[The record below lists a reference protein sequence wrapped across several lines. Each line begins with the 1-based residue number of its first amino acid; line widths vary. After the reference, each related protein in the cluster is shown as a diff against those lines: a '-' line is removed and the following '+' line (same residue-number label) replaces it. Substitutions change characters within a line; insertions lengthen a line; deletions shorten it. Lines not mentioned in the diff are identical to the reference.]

1 MERVILARHGESEF
15 SVRRLVSGDPT
26 LSGGGLT
33 EAGREQ
39 ARDLGRLLAGEHIDL
54 CVTSEF
60 RRTQETADLAL
71 AGRDVPR
78 LALRDLNDI
87 QVGEYE
93 GRTLDEYRAWVRA
106 HGPSDPS
113 PGGGESRAAVAAR
126 YARALRTLLER
137 SEPTILVV
145 AHSLPIRYVLLA
157 ASERDPTAVVDLVE
171 YAVPHSFSREDIER
185 VVARL
190 EAWCASPVF
199 A

>member
-1 MERVILARHGESEF
+1 MERAILARHGESEF
-15 SVRRLVSGDPT
+15 SARRLVSGDPT
-26 LSGGGLT
+26 LPGGGLT

-39 ARDLGRLLAGEHIDL
+39 ARELGRLLADEPIDL

-78 LALRDLNDI
+78 LVLADLNDI
-87 QVGEYE
+87 RVGEYE
-93 GRTLDEYRAWVRA
+93 GRSFDDYRAWVRA
-106 HGPSDPS
+106 HGPADGC
-113 PGGGESRAAVAAR
+113 PGGGESRAAVAER
-126 YARALRTLLER
+126 YAGALRVVLDRPED
-137 SEPTILVV
+137 TILVV

-157 ASERDPTAVVDLVE
+157 VADRDPTAVVDLVE
-171 YAVPHSFSREDIER
+171 YALPHRLAREDVER
-185 VVARL
+185 AATRL